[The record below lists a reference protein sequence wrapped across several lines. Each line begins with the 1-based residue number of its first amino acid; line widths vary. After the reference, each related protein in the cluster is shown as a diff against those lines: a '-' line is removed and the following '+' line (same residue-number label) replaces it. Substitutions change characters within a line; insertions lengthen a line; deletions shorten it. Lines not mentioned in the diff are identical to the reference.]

1 MENNKSDEIQD
12 EEHRLKKKIDALE
25 RQLMI
30 SDIFLIVF
38 ALIVLWHLIQARNFE
53 NWTIECFW
61 DIIRIFGHINIL

>member
-12 EEHRLKKKIDALE
+12 EERRLKKKIDALE
-25 RQLMI
+25 RQLMV

-61 DIIRIFGHINIL
+61 NIIRIFDHIML

>member
-12 EEHRLKKKIDALE
+12 EEYRLKKKIDALE

-61 DIIRIFGHINIL
+61 DIIRIFGHISIL